1 MLEEL
6 LSSKSA
12 EEKKRILTDEYG
24 MVMTAELEGRLQIM
38 CNLSE
43 NIEANGIKKGIK
55 EGIKEGV
62 RQERIDAIARMIR
75 ADATKEQIILYGYTE
90 AEYMEVE
97 KLMYMNV

>member
-1 MLEEL
+1 ML
-6 LSSKSA
+6 SGKTA
-12 EEKKRILTDEYG
+12 VEKKRILADEYG
-24 MVMTAELEGRLQIM
+24 MVMTAELEERLQIM

-43 NIEANGIKKGIK
+43 NIEANGIKK
-55 EGIKEGV
+55 GIKEGV